1 MDLFCNILYIVLNLM
16 LYGIGIIGLLFL
28 AILLFFM
35 VDEEYYER
43 TSKRLIN
50 FKKKK

>member
-1 MDLFCNILYIVLNLM
+1 MDLFCNILYIILNLI
-16 LYGIGIIGLLFL
+16 LYGIGIIALLFL
-28 AILLFFM
+28 AILSFFM

-43 TSKRLIN
+43 TGKRLIN